1 MILPQMKKWF
11 SQVQCDVSRDIY
23 DNVIHTLLNF
33 TSKKNNIV
41 SGMVDTG
48 YGPSIYENV
57 LII

>member
-1 MILPQMKKWF
+1 MKKWF